1 MTDEEAKR
9 RFLMFTA
16 IRVTGL
22 VVFLIGVFLAFTDAI
37 VEGGMP
43 VVGSILAICG
53 AVDALLAPKILKM
66 ALEKK

>member
-9 RFLMFTA
+9 RFLIFTA

-22 VVFLIGVFLAFTDAI
+22 AMFLLGVFMAFTDVF

-43 VVGSILAICG
+43 IVGSILAICG
-53 AVDALLAPKILKM
+53 AVDALLAPKILKI
-66 ALEKK
+66 ALEKM